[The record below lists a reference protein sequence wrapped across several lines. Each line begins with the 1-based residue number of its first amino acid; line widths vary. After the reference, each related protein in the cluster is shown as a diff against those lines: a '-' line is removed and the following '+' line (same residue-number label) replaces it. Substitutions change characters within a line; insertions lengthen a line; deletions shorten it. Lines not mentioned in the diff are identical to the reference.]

1 MDRAAAHTIQLSR
14 EEGQNMGDWITDHK
28 FTTVIVPIVIG
39 TILAFPIVIYAPT
52 WFSTT
57 YVIVLSMSPILA
69 VIWFFRS
76 M

>member
-1 MDRAAAHTIQLSR
+1 
-14 EEGQNMGDWITDHK
+14 MGDWITDHK
-28 FTTVIVPIVIG
+28 FTMVIVPIVIG
-39 TILAFPIVIYAPT
+39 TFLAFPIVVYAPT

-57 YVIVLSMSPILA
+57 YVIALFTTPILS